1 MTPEMSGK
9 KQTNKGKGKQA
20 QEAPATDTWR
30 TSKCTDTDLLRLVS
44 EGLLEPKEIVQ
55 WRAARSDPT
64 PYEGLMN
71 WSFSNISL
79 SVVLLFLPQIFSKDC
94 CIITTSRSINSI
106 PTPLC
111 IFPSLCNN
119 AKPFLG
125 SNLTG
130 NSAIFFISN
139 LIPMPNPHIRSE
151 GVGFS

>member
-64 PYEGLMN
+64 PYEGVDEL
-71 WSFSNISL
+71 
-79 SVVLLFLPQIFSKDC
+79 VLFQHFIECGLTLPASDFLQGLLYYYGIQIHQLNP
-94 CIITTSRSINSI
+94 NSI
-106 PTPLC
+106 MHIS
-111 IFPSLCNN
+111 IF
-119 AKPFLG
+119 
-125 SNLTG
+125 
-130 NSAIFFISN
+130 
-139 LIPMPNPHIRSE
+139 
-151 GVGFS
+151 VQ